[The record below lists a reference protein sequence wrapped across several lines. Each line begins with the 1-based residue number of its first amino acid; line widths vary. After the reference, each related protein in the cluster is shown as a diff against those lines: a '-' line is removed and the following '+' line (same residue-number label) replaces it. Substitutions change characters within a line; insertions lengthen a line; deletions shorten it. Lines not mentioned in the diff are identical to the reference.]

1 MNEINKTLYIPL
13 YGKAK
18 VSKMGII
25 LNDKTA
31 ETIWDENAVSLG
43 RKSKSKWL
51 AYFMAMR
58 ARVFDDWVRHMLSEN
73 SDAIVIHIGCGL
85 DSRVSRIGPVNTM
98 WYDMD
103 FPEVITE
110 RKKFYAETAHYHM
123 LSGNAADPMWL
134 TQIPAGKAAVIVME
148 GVGMYLA
155 PKELAGL
162 FERLEDRFSS

>member
-51 AYFMAMR
+51 AYFMAN
-58 ARVFDDWVRHMLSEN
+58 AGEGNLTTGSG
-73 SDAIVIHIGCGL
+73 IC
-85 DSRVSRIGPVNTM
+85 
-98 WYDMD
+98 
-103 FPEVITE
+103 FP
-110 RKKFYAETAHYHM
+110 KFRCH
-123 LSGNAADPMWL
+123 L
-134 TQIPAGKAAVIVME
+134 
-148 GVGMYLA
+148 
-155 PKELAGL
+155 
-162 FERLEDRFSS
+162 

>member
-1 MNEINKTLYIPL
+1 
-13 YGKAK
+13 
-18 VSKMGII
+18 MGII

-85 DSRVSRIGPVNTM
+85 DSRVSRIGRGFQGCQIYCCFI
-98 WYDMD
+98 WC
-103 FPEVITE
+103 VIC
-110 RKKFYAETAHYHM
+110 FGQQFA
-123 LSGNAADPMWL
+123 L
-134 TQIPAGKAAVIVME
+134 
-148 GVGMYLA
+148 
-155 PKELAGL
+155 
-162 FERLEDRFSS
+162 

>member
-1 MNEINKTLYIPL
+1 
-13 YGKAK
+13 
-18 VSKMGII
+18 MGII

-110 RKKFYAETAHYHM
+110 RKKFYAETAH
-123 LSGNAADPMWL
+123 
-134 TQIPAGKAAVIVME
+134 
-148 GVGMYLA
+148 
-155 PKELAGL
+155 
-162 FERLEDRFSS
+162 